1 MKYIHL
7 LYTLTYY
14 LSLGPLKLYDLLH
27 GTEFSRI
34 EKTGD
39 HDGRFEYYPSS
50 LFSFPFL
57 GSYIRRQMR
66 GGRGHSVL
74 DIGCGKGF
82 VLLFFS
88 GFCFDRVSGLE
99 YDEKLCRLARN
110 NLKSVPKT
118 VSVYWGD
125 AADYSEYENYD
136 TFYLYNPFDRK
147 ILEKCLDLI
156 LASLKQRPRKL
167 TVFYCNPVYG
177 DVLKQR
183 GFKKEGQFY
192 YKTTVFVFDGD
203 KMRNE

>member
-1 MKYIHL
+1 MSGGKESDTLQRASSLTGRATGVL
-7 LYTLTYY
+7 LLQRT
-14 LSLGPLKLYDLLH
+14 SLPRERSWPTRTPASPRPRHSAPASPRSG
-27 GTEFSRI
+27 RI
-34 EKTGD
+34 PREC
-39 HDGRFEYYPSS
+39 RSAPSS
-50 LFSFPFL
+50 LVDAAP
-57 GSYIRRQMR
+57 R
-66 GGRGHSVL
+66 
-74 DIGCGKGF
+74 
-82 VLLFFS
+82 
-88 GFCFDRVSGLE
+88 
-99 YDEKLCRLARN
+99 RLARN

-167 TVFYCNPVYG
+167 TVFYCNSVYG